1 MRVTGL
7 FSDPNS
13 YNGLGTFEY
22 VPLGH
27 VCVCVH
33 ICVGTCMWRV
43 NVSVCVCA
51 YGVQGLGSG
60 VFLNLSP
67 LIRERQS
74 LSLEPELS
82 DVVSWAKP
90 AYSRHPS
97 VSAFQGV
104 GLY

>member
-1 MRVTGL
+1 MVLELLNMCLWGM
-7 FSDPNS
+7 
-13 YNGLGTFEY
+13 
-22 VPLGH
+22 
-27 VCVCVH
+27 CVCVH